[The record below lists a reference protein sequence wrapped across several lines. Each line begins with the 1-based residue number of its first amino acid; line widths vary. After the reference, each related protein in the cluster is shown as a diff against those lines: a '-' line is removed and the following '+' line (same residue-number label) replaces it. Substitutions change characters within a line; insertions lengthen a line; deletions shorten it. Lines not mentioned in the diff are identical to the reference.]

1 MKLLE
6 IVHTPDRNQAAFVF
20 NDTWLIEE
28 VEGKVPA
35 QAFFT
40 ITDLNKNP
48 IAELSSEAG
57 NGVTVNPDVLTVS
70 VTIQNSQV
78 AVAEDTDGYWELQIL
93 YASGI
98 LETFQRGRAFIKK
111 AL

>member
-6 IVHTPDRNQAAFVF
+6 IVHTPDRNGTAFVF
-20 NDTWLIEE
+20 NDTWLVEE

-40 ITDLNKNP
+40 ITDLKKTP
-48 IAELSSEAG
+48 IVAVDSANG
-57 NGVTVNPDVLTVS
+57 NGVTVNAEVLTVS
-70 VTIQNSQV
+70 VAVQNNQC
-78 AVAEDTDGYWELQIL
+78 AVEEDTDGYWELQIL
-93 YASGI
+93 YTSGI
-98 LETFQRGRAFIKK
+98 LETFQRGRAFIKR